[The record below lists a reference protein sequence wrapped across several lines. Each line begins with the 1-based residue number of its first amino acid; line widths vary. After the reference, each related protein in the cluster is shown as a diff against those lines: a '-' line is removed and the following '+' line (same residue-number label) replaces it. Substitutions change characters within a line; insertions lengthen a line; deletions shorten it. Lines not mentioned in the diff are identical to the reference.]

1 MAYSTGTDTI
11 AQMLADIVQDLV
23 PYTLDKTLL
32 TNQAI
37 VARQINVEGQGG
49 SQVRIPVANIPT
61 DAADV
66 AEGGNIMASGI
77 SNLTPIAANI
87 AFQKRGVGS
96 DVTSES
102 VEDGLYDHVVGA
114 TLERLSGVLA
124 TATDVAGFN
133 TLKTDFTQND
143 GVTGANAQ
151 FKHSFVF
158 SPSGIAMAQARA
170 PMVNHWFNPNLD
182 THEFRAT
189 VRNGFAT
196 LGTPANFVGRTI
208 KSRKLGST
216 QPTSA
221 AANVEALATS
231 VANLRESSAIVG
243 ADGNYC
249 AVIDSGY
256 ELDLNRQLGA
266 LGATTIGAL
275 SDVGNNALRNAIFS
289 VLAGATLYRS
299 NLLPFASA

>member
-1 MAYSTGTDTI
+1 MAYSTGSDTI

-49 SQVRIPVANIPT
+49 SQVRIPVAQIPT

-66 AEGGNIMASGI
+66 AEGASI
-77 SNLTPIAANI
+77 LAAANSNLTPIAANI

-96 DVTSES
+96 DVTAES

-114 TLERLSGVLA
+114 TLDRLSGVLA
-124 TATDVAGFN
+124 TATDIAGF
-133 TLKTDFTQND
+133 TTMKTDFTND
-143 GVTGANAQ
+143 DGTGGANAQ
-151 FKHSFVF
+151 SKHSFVF
-158 SPSGIAMAQARA
+158 SPAGVAFAQARA
-170 PMVNHWFNPNLD
+170 PMVNHFFDNTFD
-182 THEFRAT
+182 THQFRASC
-189 VRNGFAT
+189 RNGFAT
-196 LGTPANFVGRTI
+196 LGTPSNNVGRTI
-208 KSRKLGST
+208 TSRILGSST
-216 QPTSA
+216 AT
-221 AANVEALATS
+221 AANVEALATAVS
-231 VANLRESSAIVG
+231 NLRQDSALVG
-243 ADGNYC
+243 ADGNYV

-256 ELDLNRQLGA
+256 ELDLNKQIAA
-266 LGATTIGAL
+266 LGGTTIGAL